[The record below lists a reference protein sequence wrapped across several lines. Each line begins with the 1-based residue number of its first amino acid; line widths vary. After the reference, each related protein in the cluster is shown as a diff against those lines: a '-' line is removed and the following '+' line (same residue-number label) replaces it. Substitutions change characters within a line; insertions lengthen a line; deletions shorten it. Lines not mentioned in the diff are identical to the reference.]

1 MSEWGG
7 KRSGSG
13 RPKGRLNNKTSD
25 LIERI
30 EAKYP
35 NWCPIEHLVRIAND
49 KETPLEL
56 KIHCCT
62 KAASYIYSK
71 PKISIETSDKSNI
84 IEAIMAGR
92 KRAGLSNDDVSS

>member
-13 RPKGRLNNKTSD
+13 RPKGRLNNKTSE

-30 EAKYP
+30 EEKYP
-35 NWCPIEHLVRIAND
+35 NWCPIEQLAEIAND
-49 KETPLEL
+49 KKTPLEL

-71 PKISIETSDKSNI
+71 PKISIETSDNSSI
-84 IEAIMAGR
+84 IEAIFAGR
-92 KRAGLSNDDVSS
+92 KRAGLSNDDTIS